1 MFVNNN
7 RLALESICLMCLD
20 SRIGSFPD
28 NVNNDQLL
36 EAVRDGDVLI
46 EATKMMFDS
55 FNKLY
60 YGLPF
65 WKYFATTAYSN
76 LDKSETTIYEITS
89 KYIEKE
95 MDAIL
100 NGKAK
105 TAMFCFIVIS
115 IRFRYRGRS
124 LWL

>member
-1 MFVNNN
+1 MVLIISADCDIAYSILLAGR

-20 SRIGSFPD
+20 SRIGSFPQY
-28 NVNNDQLL
+28 VGEQS
-36 EAVRDGDVLI
+36 AQVQDGDVLI

-65 WKYFATTAYSN
+65 WKYFPTTAYSN
-76 LDKSETTIYEITS
+76 LDKAETTIYEITS

-100 NGKAK
+100 NGLLAFVLSC
-105 TAMFCFIVIS
+105 ANI
-115 IRFRYRGRS
+115 
-124 LWL
+124 